1 MIDRIKAF
9 LTALAEPS
17 TPRPGGVDG
26 LQLAAT
32 ALLIEAARS
41 DALFND
47 DERRTIRELVQRQFG
62 LSAEATRELIAA
74 AEAEAERATQLFGFT
89 KVIAE
94 RFSEAER
101 IRLIEMLWEVIYADG
116 QIDAFESNLMRRIA
130 GLIYV
135 PDPESGRARQR
146 VLARLAATK
155 GTPGGAEPA

>member
-17 TPRPGGVDG
+17 TARPGGVDA

-47 DERRTIRELVQRQFG
+47 EERRTIRDLVQRQFG
-62 LSAEATRELIAA
+62 LNGEETGELIAA

-89 KVIAE
+89 KVIAD
-94 RFSEAER
+94 RFSEPER

-135 PDPESGRARQR
+135 PDPESGLARQR

-155 GTPGGAEPA
+155 GARGGGGS